1 MSALHYFYTG
11 LIPQLV
17 TKLVT
22 YTGPTC
28 ICVTAKNTHTRSV
41 YSLYLDIYTGPICVT
56 AENTHIRAIYRTH
69 LVTYTG
75 LICVTA

>member
-1 MSALHYFYTG
+1 MSALHYSYTG

-22 YTGPTC
+22 YTGP
-28 ICVTAKNTHTRSV
+28 ICVTAKNTHTRLV
-41 YSLYLDIYTGPICVT
+41 YSLYSDIIYTGPICVT

-69 LVTYTG
+69 LVTYAG